1 MKKLVLVMGHLAAL
15 KSTVA
20 KQLSKD
26 LDLICLNKDDMKEVL
41 ADTIGFADRKQNLLL
56 SKAVSSLFIHLM
68 ERILTHHEGLILES
82 NFKPEEIS
90 SLLETA
96 RKLNFD
102 VYALFM
108 TGDPQVLYQRYVKR
122 QPSRH
127 PAHTS
132 AGLMTYETFVASMTS
147 FDHTVFGSRWQIVDT
162 TNPFDFGY
170 PKMVDQ
176 IKAWIE
182 TNE

>member
-1 MKKLVLVMGHLAAL
+1 MKKLILVMGHLAAL

-68 ERILTHHEGLILES
+68 ERILSYSEGLILES
-82 NFKPEEIS
+82 NFKPDEIS
-90 SLLETA
+90 SLLEASRTA
-96 RKLNFD
+96 NTD
-102 VYALFM
+102 VYAVFM
-108 TGDPQVLYQRYVKR
+108 TGDPQVLYQRYVQR
-122 QPSRH
+122 QPNRH

-132 AGLMTYETFVASMTS
+132 AGLMSYDTFVASMAT
-147 FDHTVFGSRWQIVDT
+147 FDQSVFGIQWQIIDT
-162 TNPFDFGY
+162 TNPNDFGY
-170 PKMVDQ
+170 PKMLHQ
-176 IKAWIE
+176 IKTWIE
-182 TNE
+182 NH